1 MVNDLSKFYSDAL
14 FIGFI
19 KAFKIF
25 YWTTDLSDLMN
36 LKESCTENLKN
47 NLKLNIITKNILEL
61 YFNSLKEAKI
71 YKQKNPKKYLSFV
84 ESLVFLSQKH
94 DKMINDFGKDS
105 IEASQVLNEYLD
117 YRLNL
122 RIDLEKEFPS
132 LGDNDIE
139 KKINEYQNSIWNFF
153 NKIKLIYLEHETEV
167 LMTWKDHDQQS
178 IFIKYENP
186 TKEFIN

>member
-1 MVNDLSKFYSDAL
+1 
-14 FIGFI
+14 
-19 KAFKIF
+19 
-25 YWTTDLSDLMN
+25 
-36 LKESCTENLKN
+36 
-47 NLKLNIITKNILEL
+47 
-61 YFNSLKEAKI
+61 
-71 YKQKNPKKYLSFV
+71 
-84 ESLVFLSQKH
+84 
-94 DKMINDFGKDS
+94 MINDFGKDS

>member
-1 MVNDLSKFYSDAL
+1 MVNNLSKFYSDAI

-25 YWTTDLSDLMN
+25 YWTHDLSDLIN

-61 YFNSLKEAKI
+61 YFNSLKKAK
-71 YKQKNPKKYLSFV
+71 KNKPKNPIKYLSFA

-132 LGDNDIE
+132 LSDNDVE
-139 KKINEYQNSIWNFF
+139 KKINEYQDTIWIFF

-186 TKEFIN
+186 AKEFIN

>member
-1 MVNDLSKFYSDAL
+1 M
-14 FIGFI
+14 I
-19 KAFKIF
+19 FKQDI
-25 YWTTDLSDLMN
+25 
-36 LKESCTENLKN
+36 LKKP
-47 NLKLNIITKNILEL
+47 NIITKNILEL
-61 YFNSLKEAKI
+61 YFNSLKEAKK

-84 ESLVFLSQKH
+84 ESLVFLSQKQ